1 MIGKKVLLVEDNK
14 KIIEGNARKLTRS
27 GYKVFCALS
36 LSEARSLL
44 NNQPDIL
51 VLDIMLPD
59 GSGLEFMQEVRES
72 EYAATPILLLTG
84 LAARE
89 DIVRGLNS
97 GGDDY
102 MTKPYDFDVLLARI
116 EALIRRS
123 AKLPEFI
130 NKGCLS
136 IDVVAGVAMCN
147 GEDLLLGKKE
157 CALLLIFA
165 QNEGVYIEAEDLY
178 ARVWKVPMGSD
189 GTALKSA
196 IKRLR
201 QKLSG
206 SEWSI
211 GWSRGEGYVFEKA

>member
-14 KIIEGNARKLTRS
+14 KIMEGNARKLTKS
-27 GYKVFCALS
+27 GYKVFCALN
-36 LSEARSLL
+36 LSEARNLL
-44 NNQPDIL
+44 GNQPDVII
-51 VLDIMLPD
+51 LDIMLPD
-59 GSGLEFMQEVRES
+59 GSGLDFMREVRES
-72 EYAATPILLLTG
+72 EYAAIPILLLTG
-84 LAARE
+84 LAESE
-89 DIVRGLNS
+89 DIVHGLKS

-116 EALIRRS
+116 ETLIRRS
-123 AKLPEFI
+123 VKLPEFV

-136 IDVVAGVAMCN
+136 IDVVAGVAMCD

-157 CALLLIFA
+157 CALLFVFA

-178 ARVWKVPMGSD
+178 ARIWKVSMGSD
-189 GTALKSA
+189 GAALKSA